1 MVSGLRVQGLG
12 MFRVFVLADLG
23 SVSLGAG
30 LKFRRSCFGDHGEDA
45 EYRKLHVAWPG

>member
-30 LKFRRSCFGDHGEDA
+30 LKFRRSCFGDHVEDA
-45 EYRKLHVAWPG
+45 RE